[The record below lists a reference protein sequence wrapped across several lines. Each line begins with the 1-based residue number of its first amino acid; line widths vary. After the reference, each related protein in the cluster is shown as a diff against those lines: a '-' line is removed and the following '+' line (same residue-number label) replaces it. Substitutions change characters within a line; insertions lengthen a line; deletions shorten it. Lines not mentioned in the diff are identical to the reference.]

1 MKTFKLIGK
10 NVPSSKNAKQ
20 WTGKML
26 ISNKLTQD
34 YYKWAVPKLAELK
47 PDILSELETKEK
59 PYRFHYTFIRDS
71 ARRWDFANIVQSI
84 SDLLVKCNVIPDDN
98 TKVYIPIYEGEEL
111 TRDKSD
117 AGCTFWIE

>member
-26 ISNKLTQD
+26 ISNKLTQE

-47 PDILSELETKEK
+47 PDILAELEGKEK

-84 SDLLVKCNVIPDDN
+84 SDLLVKCNIIEDDN
-98 TKVYIPIYEGEEL
+98 TKVYIPIYDGEEL

>member
-26 ISNKLTQD
+26 ISNKLTQE
-34 YYKWAVPKLAELK
+34 YYKWAVPKIAELK
-47 PDILSELETKEK
+47 PDLLSELEGKEK

-111 TRDKSD
+111 TRDKAD
-117 AGCTFWIE
+117 AGCVFWIE

>member
-20 WTGKML
+20 WTGRRL
-26 ISNKLTQD
+26 ISNKLTQE
-34 YYKWAVPKLAELK
+34 YYKWATPKIAEIK
-47 PDILSELETKEK
+47 SDILSELENKET
-59 PYRFHYTFIRDS
+59 PYRFHFTFIRDS

-84 SDLLVKCNVIPDDN
+84 SDLLVKCNIIPDDN
-98 TKVYIPIYEGEEL
+98 TKVYIPVYDGEEL

-117 AGCTFWIE
+117 AGCVFWIE